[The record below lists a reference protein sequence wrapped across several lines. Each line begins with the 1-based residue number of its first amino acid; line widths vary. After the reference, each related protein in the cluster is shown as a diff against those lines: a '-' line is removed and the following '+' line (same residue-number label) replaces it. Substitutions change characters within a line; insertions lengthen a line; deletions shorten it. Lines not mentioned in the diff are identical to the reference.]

1 MIPYIIMYDII
12 CNITM
17 SQVDEAEK
25 ELGMRIRPRNP
36 FLSCYN
42 FDFLA
47 ALPREEL
54 HQFLI

>member
-1 MIPYIIMYDII
+1 MYDII